1 MRFSILQVSPLKT
14 FMGLSTINWGWPIG
28 CEPIGVGFFFFFLVL
43 GWLFLG
49 SFALFVVA
57 VAVGFW
63 ITYVHVLKIPQL
75 IRRDL
80 YS

>member
-1 MRFSILQVSPLKT
+1 M
-14 FMGLSTINWGWPIG
+14 
-28 CEPIGVGFFFFFLVL
+28 VL
-43 GWLFLG
+43 GWAGFFWG

-57 VAVGFW
+57 VAVGFGLVWFWFWFW